1 MKSPYKTTSQEGQK
15 KMDQVWT
22 NMLDSLNKD
31 DKKTMEKEF
40 KRMRIHIGI
49 KEIIVDAYQR
59 GLEVKPTEN
68 TVNQDLKRFY
78 ERLYFLLEEMP

>member
-31 DKKTMEKEF
+31 DKKTMENEF

-59 GLEVKPTEN
+59 GLDVKPTEN

-78 ERLYFLLEEMP
+78 DRLYFLLEEMP